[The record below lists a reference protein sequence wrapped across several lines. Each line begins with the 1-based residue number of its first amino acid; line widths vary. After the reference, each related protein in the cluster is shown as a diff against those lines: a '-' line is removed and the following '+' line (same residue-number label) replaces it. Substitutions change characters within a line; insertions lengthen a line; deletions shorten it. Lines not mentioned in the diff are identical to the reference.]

1 MADKASER
9 GGSKRNNTNS
19 AGAAT
24 ATAEAPAANAAAI
37 RRTRSYNPAMEYRRL
52 GKTGQWV
59 SAVCL
64 GGHWKRIEKVVGQCE
79 GPAANAAAKA
89 AFDQNRHDVVSR
101 CIDAGVNYIDA
112 CMGCE
117 VAAYAKALRGRRDSV
132 YLGYSWY
139 EKEPRMDA
147 WRTEARMLQGLDE
160 GLKEAG
166 LEYVD
171 IWRVTMHEQGSQHT
185 AAEEEQFLAAVLKA
199 KQQGKCR
206 FVGFSSHDRP
216 WIRRMIERFPEIQ
229 VVLTPYL
236 PEAVDGPND
245 GFLEALKKADVG
257 VFGIKPFASNA
268 MFKGDGSP
276 DSPHLAEDDRRAR
289 LAIRCILANPAVTA
303 SIPGLITVHQVENV
317 LAALKEGAKLS
328 GPERTE
334 LKGVIEEMW
343 GNLPADYQWLKG
355 LRHI

>member
-1 MADKASER
+1 MADKRSTR
-9 GGSKRNNTNS
+9 GGSRQNGSTG

-24 ATAEAPAANAAAI
+24 ATAEDQA
-37 RRTRSYNPAMEYRRL
+37 RGTRSYNQAMEYRRL
-52 GKTGQWV
+52 GKTGLWV

-64 GGHWKRIEKVVGQCE
+64 GGHWKRIEKVVGQWE
-79 GPAANAAAKA
+79 GPAASAAAKA

-101 CIDAGVNYIDA
+101 CIDAGINYIDA
-112 CMGCE
+112 CISSE
-117 VAAYAKALRGRRDSV
+117 VMAYAKALKGRRESM

-139 EKEPRMDA
+139 EKEPRMDG
-147 WRTEARMLQGLDE
+147 WRTEARLLQGLEE

-185 AAEEEQFLAAVLKA
+185 AAEEEQMVAAVLKA

-206 FVGFSSHDRP
+206 FVGLSSHDRP
-216 WIRRMIERFPEIQ
+216 WIRRMVERFPEIE

-236 PEAVDGPND
+236 PEAVDQPRD
-245 GFLEALKKADVG
+245 GFIEALKKADVG
-257 VFGIKPFASNA
+257 VFGIKPFASNSL
-268 MFKGDGSP
+268 FKGDGSP

-289 LAIRCILANPAVTA
+289 LAIRGILSYRAVTA
-303 SIPGLITVHQVENV
+303 SIPGLTTVHQVENV

-334 LKGVIEEMW
+334 LKGIIEEMW
-343 GNLPADYQWLKG
+343 GNLPADYQWLKSM
-355 LRHI
+355 RHI